1 MVLEVDPETGDVTG
15 HTQENV
21 EVPGDAADADLNNPV
36 VSEVKK
42 IVDESLAEAEVV
54 GSQSVGTVTAD
65 ITPAHSGGERDD
77 RLSESTLGN
86 LVGQF
91 LVEAV
96 EERGGADIGFMNPGG
111 LRDELRNDPSG
122 ENGNITLAEANGVL
136 PFANTLVT
144 LDLTGE
150 QVRNVLEQQWQPAD
164 SSRPFLA
171 LGTSDNLTW
180 TYDPTA
186 AAGERITS
194 VTIDGAPLDPAKTY
208 TVATASFLAGGGD
221 NFSEFS
227 AGTNV
232 RDTGLID
239 SEAWMAYLSE
249 RSATGIAPDVGR
261 HAVAAKGLPGTVQAG
276 EDVSF
281 TLSDLDLTSLG
292 APTTGAVD
300 VTLGGADLGTFTAV
314 SGVDNTTFGP
324 AGHHTPLDG
333 HVVIDVTI
341 PAGTPAGET
350 ALIVTTDT
358 GTVITV
364 PVTVA

>member
-21 EVPGDAADADLNNPV
+21 EVPGEATDADLNNPV

-42 IVDESLAEAEVV
+42 IVDETLAEAEVV
-54 GSQSVGTVTAD
+54 GSQSIGTVTAD
-65 ITPAHSGGERDD
+65 ITTAHSGGERDD

-111 LRDELRNDPSG
+111 LRDELRNDPAG
-122 ENGNITLAEANGVL
+122 ENGNITLAETNGVL

-144 LDLTGE
+144 LD
-150 QVRNVLEQQWQPAD
+150 
-164 SSRPFLA
+164 
-171 LGTSDNLTW
+171 
-180 TYDPTA
+180 
-186 AAGERITS
+186 
-194 VTIDGAPLDPAKTY
+194 
-208 TVATASFLAGGGD
+208 
-221 NFSEFS
+221 
-227 AGTNV
+227 
-232 RDTGLID
+232 
-239 SEAWMAYLSE
+239 
-249 RSATGIAPDVGR
+249 
-261 HAVAAKGLPGTVQAG
+261 
-276 EDVSF
+276 
-281 TLSDLDLTSLG
+281 LSDLDLTSLG

-358 GTVITV
+358 GTVIPV